1 MSENVKKALKTL
13 ALSVISAV
21 VSFIT
26 AILTNGGL
34 S

>member
-1 MSENVKKALKTL
+1 MNEKTKSALKTL
-13 ALSVISAV
+13 LLSVISAV

-34 S
+34 N

>member
-1 MSENVKKALKTL
+1 MSEKVKQALKTL
-13 ALSVISAV
+13 LLSCISAL

-34 S
+34 N